1 MVAEVTAVAV
11 VAVASSGAE
20 AIRAVLDQEPD
31 VLILGA
37 HLDPQDGVAVLH
49 AVRPRVP
56 ALRVV
61 AVGDRPSGEFRRAL
75 LLGDIDL
82 LLAHPDREGEIQ
94 DVLRR
99 WHSEVRTN
107 RGRS

>member
-1 MVAEVTAVAV
+1 MVAAATEVSVVAV
-11 VAVASSGAE
+11 VSNGAA
-20 AIRAVLDQEPD
+20 AIRAVLDEEPD

-37 HLDPQDGVAVLH
+37 HLDPQDGLAVLH
-49 AVRPRVP
+49 AVRPRIP

-61 AVGDRPSGEFRRAL
+61 AVGDRPSGEFRRAF

-82 LLAHPDREGEIQ
+82 LLARPDQEDEIQ

-99 WHSEVRTN
+99 WQNEKRTN
-107 RGRS
+107 RSGS